1 MPAISL
7 KKVTANTGQM
17 DPLVKSRNGTKGVLE
32 VRNSK
37 NTKQAKKTTLKESR
51 IGMTGWFHGIS
62 LPPMLRART
71 KVIMNDESITAPGR
85 SKDALSEGLRCPFPK
100 RPNSNF
106 CVGSDGSRTVEI
118 TAMAPAIAT
127 GNSAKNVLV
136 SVRLN
141 KLSAQVLTIS
151 SRSDRQEDHLASH
164 Q

>member
-37 NTKQAKKTTLKESR
+37 TTKQAKKIALKESR
-51 IGMTGWFHGIS
+51 MGMTGWFHGIS
-62 LPPMLRART
+62 LLPMLRAKT
-71 KVIMNDESITAPGR
+71 KVVMNDESITAPGR
-85 SKDALSEGLRCPFPK
+85 SKDALSEGLRSRFPD

-106 CVGSDGSRTVEI
+106 WVGSDGSRTIEI

-127 GNSAKNVLV
+127 GNSNKNVLV

-141 KLSAQVLTIS
+141 MLSAQILTIS
-151 SRSDRQEDHLASH
+151 SRSDRQETPQASH